1 MIKEVKEKA
10 VINTERLTLVPH
22 GTKYLDTTHEYAAD
36 MENTKYMMALPSDSL
51 EATREFLESCEKE
64 WEKEKPEFYE
74 LAILKDGIQIGSIG
88 LYLNESYDTCELG
101 WILARDYQGF
111 GYATEAAMAAMKYA
125 KEEIGIHHFIA
136 HCDSE
141 NSASENVMKKLG
153 MTKVSCHGGRKNKG
167 SNEERMEYLYER
179 FYDNEIDF
187 INNNESKNKVQYMP
201 IFMCL
206 GLSIGMAI
214 GVNFDNIAVGMC
226 LGMSAGMG
234 IGTLIDLLNNSK
246 DKKDVS
252 QNDGE
257 EKDALKDSE
266 E

>member
-1 MIKEVKEKA
+1 
-10 VINTERLTLVPH
+10 
-22 GTKYLDTTHEYAAD
+22 
-36 MENTKYMMALPSDSL
+36 
-51 EATREFLESCEKE
+51 
-64 WEKEKPEFYE
+64 
-74 LAILKDGIQIGSIG
+74 
-88 LYLNESYDTCELG
+88 
-101 WILARDYQGF
+101 
-111 GYATEAAMAAMKYA
+111 
-125 KEEIGIHHFIA
+125 
-136 HCDSE
+136 
-141 NSASENVMKKLG
+141 
-153 MTKVSCHGGRKNKG
+153 
-167 SNEERMEYLYER
+167 
-179 FYDNEIDF
+179 
-187 INNNESKNKVQYMP
+187 MP